1 MIQCTQ
7 VGVKV
12 EEAAKEGLYGLEV
25 WPAIVWHPEWALTIS
40 GVRQKML
47 NGNNLKASSIT
58 HKSALVIK
66 GQQITFNSL
75 HLDGTLLVRAVRGAQ
90 VRIVSST
97 LELSFNST

>member
-1 MIQCTQ
+1 M
-7 VGVKV
+7 KV

-47 NGNNLKASSIT
+47 KGNNLKASSIT
-58 HKSALVIK
+58 QKSALVIK
-66 GQQITFNSL
+66 GKQITFNSL

-90 VRIVSST
+90 VRIRGT
-97 LELSFNST
+97 KLSLYTKHLIFQCERC